1 MKKIIGLALAAVLML
16 SFAACAPSVTAPT
29 SYSVIGSSE
38 PIPAITEVVG
48 SRSFEGSS
56 TTLGADPEK
65 GNLAITCS
73 YSDVT
78 DRNHPMESREAHR
91 RRCLDETVP
100 G

>member
-48 SRSFEGSS
+48 SRS
-56 TTLGADPEK
+56 L
-65 GNLAITCS
+65 
-73 YSDVT
+73 
-78 DRNHPMESREAHR
+78 REV
-91 RRCLDETVP
+91 LP
-100 G
+100 P